1 MPYYLGVDGGQSST
15 TALLRA
21 ESRRGGGIGRGGPCN
36 HVGAAEG
43 RTKFITAVGG
53 CIRAACDQAGLSAP
67 RFSSAVLG
75 FSGGPAD
82 KEALIHELLTADHL
96 LLS

>member
-15 TALLRA
+15 TVLIGDDSGRVV
-21 ESRRGGGIGRGGPCN
+21 GIGRGGPCN

-43 RTKFITAVGG
+43 RAKFITAVGN
-53 CIRAACDQAGLSAP
+53 CIRAACDQAGLSEP

-75 FSGGPAD
+75 FS
-82 KEALIHELLTADHL
+82 
-96 LLS
+96 